1 MTKKSKN
8 ASKLVLKV
16 RLYCSSKLQYYAK
29 MRQCARSKFYLL
41 LFDFFGDCCCCR
53 RWQLDFLPFDFCGPL
68 LHEIES
74 VYRKGWR
81 CVNCYNGKISRL
93 RNYNNAISVF
103 LSLTLSFSFAS
114 NIFFELTVAHKS
126 YKCAYI
132 YVFVRYSSLQS
143 GFELTAKSNIFR
155 YKVARILT
163 HTVGIIWH
171 TIEREI
177 DNNYFSVLVVYWIF
191 WALNFIK

>member
-114 NIFFELTVAHKS
+114 NIFFWAHGSSQKLQV
-126 YKCAYI
+126 CIYI
-132 YVFVRYSSLQS
+132 
-143 GFELTAKSNIFR
+143 
-155 YKVARILT
+155 RIRTIL
-163 HTVGIIWH
+163 VIAIGI
-171 TIEREI
+171 
-177 DNNYFSVLVVYWIF
+177 
-191 WALNFIK
+191 WAHG